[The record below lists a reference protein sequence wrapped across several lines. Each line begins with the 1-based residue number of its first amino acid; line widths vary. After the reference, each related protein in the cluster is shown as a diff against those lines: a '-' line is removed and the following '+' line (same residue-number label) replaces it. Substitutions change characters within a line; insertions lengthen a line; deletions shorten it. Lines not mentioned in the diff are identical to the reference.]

1 MSNSGDSNSGSRIN
15 PMQQQQQQA
24 LRAMQGG
31 NNSYTYGMHP
41 LAGITTGGSGSGAG
55 GYNSP
60 TSIIGGR
67 MLNPFMMQQQ
77 QQQRLQQQ
85 WLQQQWLQLQVLLAA
100 AMYGDEGDDEDEDGY
115 YY

>member
-1 MSNSGDSNSGSRIN
+1 MSNSGDSNSGGYIN
-15 PMQQQQQQA
+15 PMQQQQQA

-41 LAGITTGGSGSGAG
+41 LADMMGGAG

-60 TSIIGGR
+60 TGIMGGG

-77 QQQRLQQQ
+77 QQQQR
-85 WLQQQWLQLQVLLAA
+85 LQQQWLQLQVLLAA